1 MFEAKPPGP
10 GEVRALAHQLLS
22 WADKLALAPAEG
34 RMLTEEQLLESVLA
48 LATAGRDIARL
59 RARTFPDTDFAS
71 SGWDVMLEIFIREGQ
86 GQRVSLEELSM
97 EGGWPPLAVHRSVN
111 MLIDKR
117 LVERSYKDCQTREV
131 SLSLTSTGKQK
142 MASFLLE
149 SARFSRPPSLAAPT
163 AAAASD

>member
-1 MFEAKPPGP
+1 
-10 GEVRALAHQLLS
+10 
-22 WADKLALAPAEG
+22 
-34 RMLTEEQLLESVLA
+34 
-48 LATAGRDIARL
+48 
-59 RARTFPDTDFAS
+59 
-71 SGWDVMLEIFIREGQ
+71 MLEIFIREGQ

-97 EGGWPPLAVHRSVN
+97 EGGWPPLEVHRSVN

-131 SLSLTSTGKQK
+131 WLSLTSTGKQK